1 MRLNL
6 ADKPTA
12 AMVLSLLGGIFVILG
27 GLFIA
32 FVGSFVASFGYLA
45 NGGANPGTV
54 VTIVGVV
61 GIIFGLI
68 MIVGAV
74 MMYSN
79 PTSAKMWGIIVLVL
93 SILSW
98 FTAVGGLVIGFLLGL
113 IGGILAIVFKPSMV
127 PGAMP
132 PQPMGSMPMGSM
144 GSSPTMGSMGM
155 TCKNCGASI
164 PAGATR
170 CPGCGASV

>member
-1 MRLNL
+1 M

-12 AMVLSLLGGIFVILG
+12 AMVLSILGGIFVLLG

-32 FVGSFVASFGYLA
+32 FIGSFVASFGYLA
-45 NGGANPGTV
+45 NGGANAGTI
-54 VTIVGVV
+54 VTIVGIV
-61 GIIFGLI
+61 GVIFGLI
-68 MIVGAV
+68 MIVGGV

-79 PTSAKMWGIIVLVL
+79 PSSAKMWGIIVLVL

-113 IGGILAIVFKPSMV
+113 IGGILAIVFRPTMI

-132 PQPMGSMPMGSM
+132 PQPMRSMPIGAM
-144 GSSPTMGSMGM
+144 GSSQTAGPMAMF
-155 TCKNCGASI
+155 CKNCGASI

-170 CPGCGASV
+170 CPSCGASL

>member
-1 MRLNL
+1 
-6 ADKPTA
+6 
-12 AMVLSLLGGIFVILG
+12 MVLSLIGGIFVILG

-32 FVGSFVASFGYLA
+32 FVGSLVSSFGYLA
-45 NGGANPGTV
+45 NGGANPGIT

-98 FTAVGGLVIGFLLGL
+98 FTAIGGLVIGFLLG
-113 IGGILAIVFKPSMV
+113 AIELLLGKALFPVFT
-127 PGAMP
+127 
-132 PQPMGSMPMGSM
+132 Q
-144 GSSPTMGSMGM
+144 
-155 TCKNCGASI
+155 
-164 PAGATR
+164 
-170 CPGCGASV
+170 